1 MSKRCRD
8 SNYFQIVI
16 KKRFINGLKNFLGI
30 MSSLIKLENVYKV
43 YRLEGG
49 EVPAINGI
57 SLSINQ
63 GDFVA
68 LIGPSGSGKST
79 AMNLVGCLDTASKGN
94 IFLGKHNIKNLSES
108 DLAQVRGK
116 QIGFI
121 FQTFNLIPSLNA
133 LDNVALPMMFQG
145 ASRSVRMSKAQKLLE
160 QVGLADRMHHLP
172 NQLSGGQRQRVAIA
186 RALVNNPEIIL
197 ADEPTGNLDTKTG
210 EEIMKM
216 LKDLNQQ
223 GKTIILVT
231 HNPDLTKLAN
241 KVIRLKDGKIVEND
255 KKSKSLGGKK

>member
-1 MSKRCRD
+1 MST
-8 SNYFQIVI
+8 
-16 KKRFINGLKNFLGI
+16 
-30 MSSLIKLENVYKV
+30 LIKLENVHKI
-43 YRLEGG
+43 YRLEGV
-49 EVPAINGI
+49 EVPAVNGI
-57 SLSINQ
+57 SLSIDQ

-79 AMNLVGCLDTASKGN
+79 AMNLVGCLDTATKGN
-94 IFLGKHNIKNLSES
+94 IFLGKHNIQHLSES

-116 QIGFI
+116 KIGFI

-133 LDNVALPMMFQG
+133 VDNVALPMMFQG
-145 ASRSVRMSKAQKLLE
+145 VPRSVRVNKAQKLLE
-160 QVGLADRMHHLP
+160 QVGLANRMHHLP

-186 RALVNNPEIIL
+186 RALVNDPEIIL

-210 EEIMKM
+210 DEIMKM
-216 LKDLNQQ
+216 LQDMNKQ

-241 KVIRLKDGKIVEND
+241 KVIKLKDGKILEEN
-255 KKSKSLGGKK
+255 KQSKVKIIRRRKT

>member
-1 MSKRCRD
+1 
-8 SNYFQIVI
+8 
-16 KKRFINGLKNFLGI
+16 
-30 MSSLIKLENVYKV
+30 MSSLINLVNVHKI
-43 YRLEGG
+43 YRLEGV

-57 SLSINQ
+57 SLSIDK

-94 IFLGKHNIKNLSES
+94 IFLGKHNIQDLSES

-116 QIGFI
+116 KIGFI

-133 LDNVALPMMFQG
+133 LENVALPMMFQNV
-145 ASRSVRMSKAQKLLE
+145 SRKVRMNKAQQLLE
-160 QVGLADRMHHLP
+160 QVGLANRMHHLP

-186 RALVNNPEIIL
+186 RALVNDPEIIL

-210 EEIMKM
+210 DEIMKM
-216 LKDLNQQ
+216 LKDLNKL

-241 KVIRLKDGKIVEND
+241 KVIKLKDGIIMEGLNKLSKNNFD
-255 KKSKSLGGKK
+255 KPKSYLGG

>member
-1 MSKRCRD
+1 MAA
-8 SNYFQIVI
+8 
-16 KKRFINGLKNFLGI
+16 
-30 MSSLIKLENVYKV
+30 LIKLDNVHKI
-43 YRLEGG
+43 YRMEGV

-57 SLSINQ
+57 SLSINK

-79 AMNLVGCLDTASKGN
+79 AMNLVGCLDTASKGD
-94 IFLGKHNIKNLSES
+94 IFLGKYNIKNLSES

-121 FQTFNLIPSLNA
+121 FQTFNLIPSLTA
-133 LDNVALPMMFQG
+133 LDNVALPMMFQNVPRN
-145 ASRSVRMSKAQKLLE
+145 ARMTKAQKLLE
-160 QVGLADRMHHLP
+160 QVGLANRMHHLP

-186 RALVNNPEIIL
+186 RALVNDPEIIL

-210 EEIMKM
+210 DEIMKM
-216 LKDLNQQ
+216 LKELNQQ

-241 KVIRLKDGKIVEND
+241 KVIKLKDGKIIDN
-255 KKSKSLGGKK
+255 KNSKLSIGG

>member
-1 MSKRCRD
+1 MPP
-8 SNYFQIVI
+8 
-16 KKRFINGLKNFLGI
+16 
-30 MSSLIKLENVYKV
+30 LIKLQNVHKI
-43 YRLEGG
+43 YRLDGV
-49 EVPAINGI
+49 EVSAVNGI

-79 AMNLVGCLDTASKGN
+79 AMNLVGCLDTATKGD
-94 IFLGKHNIKNLSES
+94 IFLGKHNIQNLSES

-133 LDNVALPMMFQG
+133 LDNVALPMMFQNV
-145 ASRSVRMSKAQKLLE
+145 SRTVRKTKAQKLLE
-160 QVGLADRMHHLP
+160 QVGLANRMHHLP

-186 RALVNNPEIIL
+186 RALVNDPEIIL

-210 EEIMKM
+210 EEIMKL
-216 LKDLNQQ
+216 LKDLNRQ

-231 HNPDLTKLAN
+231 HNPELTKLAN
-241 KVIRLKDGKIVEND
+241 KIIKLKDGKIVED
-255 KKSKSLGGKK
+255 VKKNSKSSIGG